1 MNNLL
6 QLKYA
11 VEVEKTGSISKA
23 AENLYMNQP
32 NLSKSIRELE
42 DDLGIAIFDRT
53 AKGVVPTDKGREFLG
68 YARNILS
75 QVAEMEALYRPADE
89 KKLRFD
95 LCAPRASYL
104 SHALTELILSLGPD
118 ADFSIDYREAG
129 AMRTIKQVANGVD
142 QLGVIRY
149 PAIYESNFF
158 NALTERALQ
167 YEPVWEYSAVV
178 LLSGKHPLAKKASVA
193 EADLA
198 PYAEILY
205 GDGTIPSLPVN
216 QAREIAQAA
225 EAKKT
230 ITVYERASQLELL
243 SRLETAYA
251 LTSPMPQDV
260 LARFGL
266 VQKRCNMLNNAYR
279 DVLIFRTGYRMTRLD
294 RLFIEKLHEAAKQ
307 VVQDD

>member
-42 DDLGIAIFDRT
+42 DDIGIAIFDRT
-53 AKGVVPTDKGREFLG
+53 AKGVVPTEKGREFLG
-68 YARNILS
+68 YARSILT
-75 QVAEMEALYRPADE
+75 QVAEMESLYKSADDR
-89 KKLRFD
+89 KIRFAV
-95 LCAPRASYL
+95 CAPRASYV
-104 SHALTELILSLGPD
+104 SHALTDLIHALGPD
-118 ADFSIDYREAG
+118 ADFGIDYREAG

-149 PAIYESNFF
+149 QAIYESNFI

-167 YEPVWEYSAVV
+167 HEPIWEFAVV
-178 LLSGKHPLAKKASVA
+178 ALFSRRHPLAQEASVN
-193 EADLA
+193 EESLS

-216 QAREIAQAA
+216 LAREIAQAA

-230 ITVYERASQLELL
+230 VTVYERASQLELL

-260 LARFGL
+260 LDRFGL
-266 VQKRCNMLNNAYR
+266 VQRRCDTADNSYR
-279 DVLIFRTGYRMTRLD
+279 DALIFRAEYHMTRLD
-294 RLFIEKLHEAAKQ
+294 RLFIEKLREAAKRVIQ
-307 VVQDD
+307 K

>member
-53 AKGVVPTDKGREFLG
+53 AKGVVPTEKGREFLG
-68 YARNILS
+68 YARSILS

-95 LCAPRASYL
+95 LCAPRASYV
-104 SHALTELILSLGPD
+104 SHALTELILSLGAD
-118 ADFSIDYREAG
+118 ADYAVDYREAG

-142 QLGVIRY
+142 QLGIIRY
-149 PAIYESNFF
+149 QTIYESNFF
-158 NALTERALQ
+158 NALTERSLQVEPIWEFSVVALMG
-167 YEPVWEYSAVV
+167 V
-178 LLSGKHPLAKKASVA
+178 KHPLAQYPSVY
-193 EADLA
+193 ETDLA

-216 QAREIAQAA
+216 LAREIAQAA
-225 EAKKT
+225 GAKKT

-243 SRLETAYA
+243 SRMESAYA

-260 LARFGL
+260 LDRFGL
-266 VQKRCNMLNNAYR
+266 VQKRCAMANNSYR
-279 DVLIFRTGYRMTRLD
+279 DVLIYRAGYHMTRLD
-294 RLFIEKLHEAAKQ
+294 RIFIEKLREAAKK
-307 VVQDD
+307 VIPE

>member
-68 YARNILS
+68 YARSILA
-75 QVAEMEALYRPADE
+75 QVAEMEALYRPVDE
-89 KKLRFD
+89 KKQRFD
-95 LCAPRASYL
+95 LCAPRASYV
-104 SHALTELILSLGPD
+104 SHALTDLILSLGTD
-118 ADFSIDYREAG
+118 ADYAIDYREAG

-149 PAIYESNFF
+149 QTIYESNFF
-158 NALTERALQ
+158 NALTERSLQVEPIWEFSSVALM
-167 YEPVWEYSAVV
+167 SRN
-178 LLSGKHPLAKKASVA
+178 HPLSSQPAVL
-193 EADLA
+193 EADLLD
-198 PYAEILY
+198 YAEILY
-205 GDGTIPSLPVN
+205 GDATIPSLPIN

-225 EAKKT
+225 ETKKT

-243 SRLETAYA
+243 SRLESAYA

-260 LARFGL
+260 LDRFGL
-266 VQKRCNMLNNAYR
+266 VQKRCDMANNTFR
-279 DVLIFRTGYRMTRLD
+279 DVLIFRAGYHMTRLD
-294 RLFIEKLHEAAKQ
+294 RLFIEKLREAAKR
-307 VVQDD
+307 VLPE